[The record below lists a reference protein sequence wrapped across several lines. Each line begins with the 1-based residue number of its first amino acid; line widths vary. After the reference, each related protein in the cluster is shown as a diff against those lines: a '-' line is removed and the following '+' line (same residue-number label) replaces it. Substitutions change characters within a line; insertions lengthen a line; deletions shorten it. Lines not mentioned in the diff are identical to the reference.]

1 MFENQVH
8 GFVNP
13 EALAGTE
20 GIDTDQPRHRNTK
33 KYERKHPDRL
43 QVDGAFDLT
52 RDENRADTPL

>member
-33 KYERKHPDRL
+33 KYERKHRNTSRQAAGGRSL
-43 QVDGAFDLT
+43 
-52 RDENRADTPL
+52 